1 MFFFIPKFN
10 DLVKTSDMVVDEE
23 SLDETVRYSTYK
35 RRRTILFVV
44 KVSLFL
50 LFLAAIS
57 LLNYLKTRD
66 SEDVAVILQRVLNP
80 WVPLYAYIIAAII
93 CAPFKIALTKR
104 RLCAVGVSISRWY
117 LSWLFTIFARFL
129 LYCAIPMGFRALV
142 LLFDHDCNFY
152 WNLYQL
158 YILFVPFLV
167 CYAYW
172 KEKTVLRAPSS
183 KKKVLE
189 EDNRS

>member
-1 MFFFIPKFN
+1 MFFLIPKN
-10 DLVKTSDMVVDEE
+10 KVLVKNPDFVEEE
-23 SLDETVRYSTYK
+23 SLDESFPYSTYK
-35 RRRTILFVV
+35 RMRTILFIV

-66 SEDVAVILQRVLNP
+66 SEDATVILQRVLNP

-104 RLCAVGVSISRWY
+104 RLCAIGVSISHWY

-142 LLFDHDCNFY
+142 LLFERDCTFY

-158 YILFVPFLV
+158 YVLFVPFLV

-172 KEKTVLRAPSS
+172 KEKSVLRAPSS
-183 KKKVLE
+183 KKKSL
-189 EDNRS
+189 